1 MNYANPRTYKTIFKL
16 ATGIILLDFFLNII
30 WLPIAVS
37 KTYGFQSNSFVWTST
52 ANETGAPPGKYIELD
67 KTLVKMLT
75 RFQFQTETV
84 LASS

>member
-1 MNYANPRTYKTIFKL
+1 VILFLSVGMNYANPRTYKTIFKL

-52 ANETGAPPGKYIELD
+52 ANETGAPPGRGLKLD
-67 KTLVKMLT
+67 IRFVNMLT
-75 RFQFQTETV
+75 
-84 LASS
+84 